1 MNFFIQILLLSICY
15 IQSKSVYLERG
26 VLINLF
32 FINSKNKY
40 KNNQNWTLLTITI
53 AEIININKFDVHII
67 KFIAWEYLYWFL
79 LCISIINIYTWKI
92 LTIYCIL
99 LLLFPIQTLYL
110 QYIYTVL
117 YTRNIVLLLI
127 KRKYYRLMLIF
138 IKSIFNFDVAI
149 NRIFHKKE
157 TTFLSWIYHY
167 IPFYNNDI
175 YEYVPYYNVNNY
187 IKDSNKYIYAT
198 NIYSNKII
206 NNINNFINEKFVTEA
221 ITLLRITFLFYYNY
235 YVYKLEL

>member
-1 MNFFIQILLLSICY
+1 
-15 IQSKSVYLERG
+15 
-26 VLINLF
+26 
-32 FINSKNKY
+32 
-40 KNNQNWTLLTITI
+40 
-53 AEIININKFDVHII
+53 
-67 KFIAWEYLYWFL
+67 
-79 LCISIINIYTWKI
+79 
-92 LTIYCIL
+92 
-99 LLLFPIQTLYL
+99 
-110 QYIYTVL
+110 
-117 YTRNIVLLLI
+117 
-127 KRKYYRLMLIF
+127 MLIF